1 MSQENS
7 NDSTVQVQGTG
18 GILGAIE
25 RIGNRIPDITMLFI
39 AAFVITCVVSALFS
53 QIHFGYI
60 HPTTGKEITI
70 TNMLAPESLATL
82 LTKMVS
88 NFAGFP
94 PLAMVIVATLGI
106 GVAQGSGF
114 IATGLKKLLAVT
126 PKFLLTPIVIVV
138 GMLSHLA
145 PDSGYMII
153 IPMAAYLFYASGKH
167 PLAGVGAS
175 FAGIAGAFAANYTPS
190 AIDPVIQGFSQM
202 AAQLIDPTY
211 EINVLC
217 NYFFSLAA
225 TVPVIAV
232 CWWVTEKITEPWCRK
247 ACPLDAYRKM
257 PSMSLRLSKTEP
269 STLRPLFSF

>member
-106 GVAQGSGF
+106 GVAQGV
-114 IATGLKKLLAVT
+114 GLYCHGPEKAFGRNTEVSLNT
-126 PKFLLTPIVIVV
+126 YC
-138 GMLSHLA
+138 HRCR
-145 PDSGYMII
+145 
-153 IPMAAYLFYASGKH
+153 YAQ
-167 PLAGVGAS
+167 S
-175 FAGIAGAFAANYTPS
+175 FGS
-190 AIDPVIQGFSQM
+190 
-202 AAQLIDPTY
+202 
-211 EINVLC
+211 
-217 NYFFSLAA
+217 
-225 TVPVIAV
+225 
-232 CWWVTEKITEPWCRK
+232 R
-247 ACPLDAYRKM
+247 
-257 PSMSLRLSKTEP
+257 
-269 STLRPLFSF
+269 